1 MAGTVVVGAGLAA
14 AHVVATLREAG
25 YADPVTLVGEEVDR
39 PYERPPLSKAYLQGS
54 APRDDVFVH
63 ADGWYADHGV
73 ETRFGT
79 AATAVDRAAR
89 TVALA
94 DGTTLGYDHLVI
106 ATGSSP
112 RTLDVPGAGLDGV
125 HTLRRLG
132 DSDVLRDEL
141 ATRSRLVVAGGG
153 WIGLEVAAAA
163 RLAGLDVTVLEY
175 AAQPLLRVLG
185 PELGAFFADLHRE
198 HGVDVRTGVGV
209 EAFEGSA
216 GRVTGVRVGGEVVP
230 ADVVLVGV
238 GAAPNIGLA
247 ARGRPRGGPRRRHHR
262 RRAPADRRSRGA
274 RGGGRRPRVQHRARA
289 QPARRALGQRD
300 PPGCPRRAVDPGPG
314 RGPRLAA
321 VLLHRP
327 VRPRHGVRRARRRG
341 RPVVVRGD
349 LRRTGDHRVLA
360 ARRARPSRDERQ
372 RLGRQRAAARARRA
386 ADRARSAGAPRTCR
400 STRSSPRSPPGCCA
414 RG

>member
-14 AHVVATLREAG
+14 AHVVATLREQG
-25 YADPVTLVGEEVDR
+25 YAEPVTLVGDEVDR
-39 PYERPPLSKAYLQGS
+39 PYERPPLSKSYLQGAS
-54 APRDDVFVH
+54 PREEVFVH
-63 ADGWYADHGV
+63 TAGWYADHGV

-79 AATAVDRAAR
+79 AATAVDRSAR

-125 HTLRRLG
+125 HTLRRLA
-132 DSDVLRDEL
+132 DSDVLRAEL
-141 ATRSRLVVAGGG
+141 AARSRLVVAGGG

-163 RLAGLDVTVLEY
+163 RLAGLEVTVLEY

-198 HGVDVRTGVGV
+198 RGVDVRTGVGV

-238 GAAPNIGLA
+238 GAAPNVGLAVAAGLAADAAAGIAVDEHLRTADPSVLAAGDVAHAHNTALGHSLRVEHWDNAIRQGGLA
-247 ARGRPRGGPRRRHHR
+247 ARTI
-262 RRAPADRRSRGA
+262 
-274 RGGGRRPRVQHRARA
+274 
-289 QPARRALGQRD
+289 LGQD
-300 PPGCPRRAVDPGPG
+300 AVHDWQPYFYTDQYDLGMEYVG
-314 RGPRLAA
+314 YADA
-321 VLLHRP
+321 DDS
-327 VRPRHGVRRARRRG
+327 
-341 RPVVVRGD
+341 VVVRGD
-349 LRRTGDHRVLA
+349 KASRELIAFWLRDGRV
-360 ARRARPSRDERQ
+360 
-372 RLGRQRAAARARRA
+372 RAAMNVNVWDVNDQLRALVGRRIEPARL
-386 ADRARSAGAPRTCR
+386 
-400 STRSSPRSPPGCCA
+400 SSEDVA
-414 RG
+414 LDAL

>member
-63 ADGWYADHGV
+63 PDGWYADHGI

-79 AATAVDRAAR
+79 AATALDRAAR
-89 TVALA
+89 AVALA

-185 PELGAFFADLHRE
+185 PQLGAFFADLHRE
-198 HGVDVRTGVGV
+198 HGVDVRTGVGI

-238 GAAPNIGLA
+238 GAAPNVALAKEAGLPADARGVLVDAHLRTADPAILAAGDVANAHNTALGHSLRVEHWDNAIRQGALA
-247 ARGRPRGGPRRRHHR
+247 ARSVLGRDDTYDWQPYFYTDQYDLGMEYVGHADADDPVVLRGDPASGEFIAFWLRDGRV
-262 RRAPADRRSRGA
+262 RAAMNVNVWDVNDQLRDLV
-274 RGGGRRPRVQHRARA
+274 GRQIDSA
-289 QPARRALGQRD
+289 
-300 PPGCPRRAVDPGPG
+300 
-314 RGPRLAA
+314 RLANED
-321 VLLHRP
+321 VPLEEL
-327 VRPRHGVRRARRRG
+327 
-341 RPVVVRGD
+341 
-349 LRRTGDHRVLA
+349 
-360 ARRARPSRDERQ
+360 
-372 RLGRQRAAARARRA
+372 
-386 ADRARSAGAPRTCR
+386 
-400 STRSSPRSPPGCCA
+400 
-414 RG
+414 